1 MPPETH
7 GHTSPPSRGA
17 LLCFLCHPPVFCSSL
32 LFNSRRAAA
41 PETEGQDASASCCR
55 LWCLNCLWAVLASP
69 NISTPGVSQPPCLL
83 PGTSCHTHA
92 GLGDMLP
99 LCGTSQSS
107 ALHTQSSECLLQELG
122 ACPPLPLA
130 TPSCLCRLQPAPG
143 CSSSPGWL
151 LQLSSL
157 LL

>member
-17 LLCFLCHPPVFCSSL
+17 LLFFLCHPPVFCSSL

-99 LCGTSQSS
+99 LCGASQSS